1 MPTQLAPASSSCAH
15 PLNALRVRGGVY
27 RDEHLVGVLLEC
39 TEPGC
44 NAGLRFRISDDFG
57 DGAQKVP
64 GLRVELHPIPDY
76 VRNGGPRADVG
87 MPPTLRNETS
97 SHDSEPALNRNQ

>member
-1 MPTQLAPASSSCAH
+1 MSNTCAH

-44 NAGLRFRISDDFG
+44 SAGLRFRISDDFG
-57 DGAQKVP
+57 YGAQKVP
-64 GLRVELHPIPDY
+64 GLRVELHAIPDCCA
-76 VRNGGPRADVG
+76 RAGGLRADG
-87 MPPTLRNETS
+87 SMPPTLRNETPCR
-97 SHDSEPALNRNQ
+97 DSEPSLNRNQ